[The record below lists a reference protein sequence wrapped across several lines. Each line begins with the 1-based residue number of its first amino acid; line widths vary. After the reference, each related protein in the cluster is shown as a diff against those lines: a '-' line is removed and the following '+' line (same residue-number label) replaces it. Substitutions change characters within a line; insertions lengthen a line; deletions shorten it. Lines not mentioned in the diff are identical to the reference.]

1 MAASTG
7 KTKVTYGPH
16 LDPTEPQTFTGGGG
30 GGRSGMFSS
39 YSPASGREGLGL
51 GRTGG
56 FAGPTVRGEGFKVS
70 AGVGRRGSVGVGGK
84 VKFSKGGSV
93 SSASKRADG
102 CAVKGKT
109 KGKMV

>member
-16 LDPTEPQTFTGGGG
+16 LDPVEPQTFTGGGG

-56 FAGPTVRGEGFKVS
+56 FAGPTIRGDGYKVS
-70 AGVGRRGSVGVGGK
+70 AGVGPRGSVGIGGK
-84 VKFSKGGSV
+84 VKFKKGGSV

-102 CAVKGKT
+102 IARKGKT